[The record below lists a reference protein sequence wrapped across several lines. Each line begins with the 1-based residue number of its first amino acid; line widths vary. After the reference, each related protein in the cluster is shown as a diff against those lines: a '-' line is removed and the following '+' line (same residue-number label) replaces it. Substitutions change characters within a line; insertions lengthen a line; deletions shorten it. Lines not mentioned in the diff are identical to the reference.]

1 MSVIAVK
8 IFTAMSM
15 VFVFVKHVLVKE
27 KKIVQQIQLMKMKN
41 EFSRPIKEKYSNG
54 TGGSF
59 SASRNI
65 YGRQI
70 HC

>member
-54 TGGSF
+54 T
-59 SASRNI
+59 
-65 YGRQI
+65 
-70 HC
+70 